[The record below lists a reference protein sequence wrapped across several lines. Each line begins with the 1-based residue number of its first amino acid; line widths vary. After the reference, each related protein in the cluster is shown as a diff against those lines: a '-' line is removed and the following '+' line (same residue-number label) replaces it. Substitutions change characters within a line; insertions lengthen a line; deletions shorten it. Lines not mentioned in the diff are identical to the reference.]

1 MKIVLLIAGKGRRL
15 KQLTEDNHKA
25 LINLDENSL
34 LHHLIQNCLYA
45 GLNDFVPIVGHCA
58 DKIVE
63 EFGKKYSE
71 NIKVTCV
78 LNEEYNTK
86 NNLHSILCAKH
97 ILKGQDFILCN
108 ADIVFDRHIMK
119 KMSKMDGLSSI
130 AIDDFEYL
138 EPIDSP
144 GIRMQNGKIS
154 DLGRHIQFRENMGYA
169 IGIYK
174 FNKELSTAFF
184 DEAEKMSDYDSN
196 AGFHDPLPELF
207 NKMDVYKCK
216 TEGKLWTDID
226 IFDDIEKAKDIHRK
240 IVDGYASHE

>member
-15 KQLTEDNHKA
+15 KQFTEDHHKA

-34 LHHLIQNCLYA
+34 LHHLIENCLYA
-45 GLNDFVPIVGHCA
+45 GLNDFIPIIGHCA
-58 DKIVE
+58 DKIVK
-63 EFGKKYSE
+63 EFSKKYSE
-71 NIKVTCV
+71 NIKVTFV
-78 LNEEYNTK
+78 LNEEYSTK

-97 ILKGQDFILCN
+97 ILKGQEFILCN
-108 ADIVFDRHIMK
+108 ADIVFDRYIIK
-119 KMSKMDGLSSI
+119 KISKMDGLSSI

-138 EPIDSP
+138 ETIDSP
-144 GIRMQNGKIS
+144 GICIQNGKIS

-174 FNKELSTAFF
+174 FNKELSDAFF
-184 DEAEKMSDYDSN
+184 DEAGKILDCDSN

-207 NKMDVYKCK
+207 NKINVYPCK

-226 IFDDIEKAKDIHRK
+226 IFDDIEKAKDIHQK
-240 IVDGYASHE
+240 IVEGYASDE